1 MHFRGFLAPPTLIA
15 ASRHRSGDERLS
27 EQLGGEHNRRRLMN
41 ALANFLE
48 TGGLTVLEI
57 ESKPGS
63 GLVLKHKLLHG
74 GALW

>member
-1 MHFRGFLAPPTLIA
+1 MALPTSIA
-15 ASRHRSGDERLS
+15 APRHRSGDERLS

-48 TGGLTVLEI
+48 TGGTTLLEI

-63 GLVLKHKLLHG
+63 GLVLKHRLLHG
-74 GALW
+74 GPLW